1 MIFKQAAVEH
11 LFTLKAKPLD
21 SELYVLQLLYVALDD
36 ENQILGIDPDL
47 QDALEHE
54 AGVLWNLSSGRIH
67 ASTISKIVGNDIHRP
82 AA

>member
-54 AGVLWNLSSGRIH
+54 AGVLWNLSPGHFH
-67 ASTISKIVGNDIHRP
+67 ASTIHKIVANDLHGP
-82 AA
+82 

>member
-1 MIFKQAAVEH
+1 MRSGWGGEAVVIFKQAAVEH

-54 AGVLWNLSSGRIH
+54 ASVLWNLSPGRFH
-67 ASTISKIVGNDIHRP
+67 ASTIH
-82 AA
+82 